1 MLDVKFEETGGAL
14 VVTPGVKRLDALVA
28 ADFRTLVGERAA
40 KANVVVVALAD
51 VLFVDSSGLAALI
64 SVLKRV
70 PPGGQVRLAQAS
82 SAVRSLLN
90 ITHLEK
96 VFPVFDSV
104 AAAVRG

>member
-40 KANVVVVALAD
+40 KASIVVVALGD

-96 VFPVFDSV
+96 VFPVYDSV
-104 AAAVRG
+104 SAAVRG